1 MNLKYNSIIAFVAG
15 LILII
20 WPEIIKE
27 YIVLIIGGL
36 ILSVGVASLIYYFIE
51 KEKGNVSNIL
61 LLNAAVDSLFGLIL
75 LIFPKFFAGLVMF
88 LFGIVLLLFGISR
101 LVKLIQAAKVLDLHW
116 GLYLV
121 PSLTTLAG
129 VLLFFYPN
137 RTGNLLFIIFGI
149 ILLAYSIS
157 DFVSM
162 YIINKKTKEANAL
175 KESVNNFETEEE
187 EKHLRGESNPNREN
201 RNL

>member
-101 LVKLIQAAKVLDLHW
+101 LVKLIQASKVLDLHW

-175 KESVNNFETEEE
+175 KESVNDIETEGE

>member
-101 LVKLIQAAKVLDLHW
+101 LVKLIQASKVLDLHW

-129 VLLFFYPN
+129 ILLFFYPN

-175 KESVNNFETEEE
+175 KESVNNIETEGE

>member
-101 LVKLIQAAKVLDLHW
+101 LVKLIQASKVLDLHW

-137 RTGNLLFIIFGI
+137 KTGNLLFIIFGI

-175 KESVNNFETEEE
+175 KESVNNIETEGE

>member
-75 LIFPKFFAGLVMF
+75 LIFPKFFVGLVMF

-101 LVKLIQAAKVLDLHW
+101 LVKLIQASKVLDLHW

-175 KESVNNFETEEE
+175 KESVNNIETEGE

>member
-101 LVKLIQAAKVLDLHW
+101 LVKLIQASKVLDLHW

-175 KESVNNFETEEE
+175 KESVNSIETEGE

>member
-101 LVKLIQAAKVLDLHW
+101 LVKLIQASKVLDLHW

-175 KESVNNFETEEE
+175 KESVNNIETEGE
-187 EKHLRGESNPNREN
+187 EKHLRGDSNPNREN

>member
-51 KEKGNVSNIL
+51 KEKGNISNIL

-101 LVKLIQAAKVLDLHW
+101 LVKLIQASKVLDLHW

-175 KESVNNFETEEE
+175 KESVNNIETEGE

>member
-51 KEKGNVSNIL
+51 KEKGNISNIL

-116 GLYLV
+116 GLYLI

-157 DFVSM
+157 DFVSI

-175 KESVNNFETEEE
+175 KESVNNIETEGE

>member
-51 KEKGNVSNIL
+51 KGKGNVSNIL

-101 LVKLIQAAKVLDLHW
+101 LVKLIQASKVLDLHW

-175 KESVNNFETEEE
+175 KESVNNIETEGE

>member
-51 KEKGNVSNIL
+51 KKKGNVSNIL

-101 LVKLIQAAKVLDLHW
+101 LVKLIQASKVLDLHW

-175 KESVNNFETEEE
+175 KESVNNIETEGE

>member
-20 WPEIIKE
+20 WPEIMKE

-101 LVKLIQAAKVLDLHW
+101 LVKLIQASKVLDLHW

-175 KESVNNFETEEE
+175 KESVNNIETEGE

>member
-61 LLNAAVDSLFGLIL
+61 LLNAAVDNLFGLIL

-101 LVKLIQAAKVLDLHW
+101 LVKLIQASKVLDLHW

-175 KESVNNFETEEE
+175 KESVNNIETEGE

>member
-15 LILII
+15 LTLII

-51 KEKGNVSNIL
+51 KEKGNISNIL

-101 LVKLIQAAKVLDLHW
+101 LVKLIQASKVLDLHW

-175 KESVNNFETEEE
+175 KESVNNIETEGE

>member
-36 ILSVGVASLIYYFIE
+36 ILSIGVASLIYYFIE

-101 LVKLIQAAKVLDLHW
+101 LVKLIQASKVLDLHW

-175 KESVNNFETEEE
+175 KESVNNIETEGE

>member
-61 LLNAAVDSLFGLIL
+61 LLNVAVDSLFGLIL

-101 LVKLIQAAKVLDLHW
+101 LVKLIQASKVLDLHW

-175 KESVNNFETEEE
+175 KESVNNIETEGE

>member
-1 MNLKYNSIIAFVAG
+1 MNLKYNSIIAFIVG

-20 WPEIIKE
+20 WPEIIKQ

-36 ILSVGVASLIYYFIE
+36 ILSVGIASLIYYFIE
-51 KEKGNVSNIL
+51 KEKGNISNIL
-61 LLNAAVDSLFGLIL
+61 LINAAVSGLFGLVL
-75 LIFPKFFAGLVMF
+75 LVFPNFFAGLVMF
-88 LFGIVLLLFGISR
+88 IFGIILTILGISR
-101 LVKLIQAAKVLDLHW
+101 LSKLIQDEKVVQLHW
-116 GLYLV
+116 GMYFV

-129 VLLFFYPN
+129 ILLFFYPD
-137 RTGNLLFIIFGI
+137 RSGNLLFIIFGI

-162 YIINKKTKEANAL
+162 YMIQKRIKEANAL
-175 KESVNNFETEEE
+175 KESVNNIETEEE
-187 EKHLRGESNPNREN
+187 DKHLRGESNPNREN

>member
-101 LVKLIQAAKVLDLHW
+101 LVKLIQASKVLDLHW

-175 KESVNNFETEEE
+175 KESVNNIETEGE

>member
-36 ILSVGVASLIYYFIE
+36 ILSVGVAALIYYFIE

-101 LVKLIQAAKVLDLHW
+101 LVKLIQASKVLDLHW

-175 KESVNNFETEEE
+175 KESVNNIETEGE

>member
-20 WPEIIKE
+20 WSEIIKE

-101 LVKLIQAAKVLDLHW
+101 LVKLIQASKVLDLHW

-137 RTGNLLFIIFGI
+137 KTGNLLFIIFGI

-175 KESVNNFETEEE
+175 KESVNNIETEGE

>member
-1 MNLKYNSIIAFVAG
+1 MNLKYNSIIAFIVG

-20 WPEIIKE
+20 WPEIIKQ

-36 ILSVGVASLIYYFIE
+36 ILSVGIASLIYYFIE
-51 KEKGNVSNIL
+51 KEKGNISNIL
-61 LLNAAVDSLFGLIL
+61 LINAAVSGLFGLVL
-75 LIFPKFFAGLVMF
+75 LVFPNFFAGLVMF
-88 LFGIVLLLFGISR
+88 IFGIILTFLGISR
-101 LVKLIQAAKVLDLHW
+101 LSKLIQAAKVVQLHW
-116 GLYLV
+116 GMYFV

-129 VLLFFYPN
+129 ILLFFYPD
-137 RTGNLLFIIFGI
+137 RSGNLLFIIFGI

-162 YIINKKTKEANAL
+162 YMIQKRIKEANAL
-175 KESVNNFETEEE
+175 KESVNNIETEEE
-187 EKHLRGESNPNREN
+187 DKHLRGESNPNREN

>member
-1 MNLKYNSIIAFVAG
+1 MNLKYNSIIAFIVG

-20 WPEIIKE
+20 WPEIIKQ

-36 ILSVGVASLIYYFIE
+36 ILSVGIASLIYYFTE
-51 KEKGNVSNIL
+51 KEKGNISNIL
-61 LLNAAVDSLFGLIL
+61 LINAAVSGLFGLVL
-75 LIFPKFFAGLVMF
+75 LVFPNFFAGLVMF
-88 LFGIVLLLFGISR
+88 IFGIVLTFLGISR
-101 LVKLIQAAKVLDLHW
+101 LSKLIQAAKVVQLHW
-116 GLYLV
+116 GMYIV

-129 VLLFFYPN
+129 ILLFFYPD
-137 RTGNLLFIIFGI
+137 RSGNLLFIIFGI

-162 YIINKKTKEANAL
+162 YMIQKRIKEANAL
-175 KESVNNFETEEE
+175 KESVNNIETEEE
-187 EKHLRGESNPNREN
+187 DKHLRGESNPNREN

>member
-101 LVKLIQAAKVLDLHW
+101 LVKLIQASKVLDLHW

-175 KESVNNFETEEE
+175 KESVNNIETEGED
-187 EKHLRGESNPNREN
+187 KHLRGESNPNREN

>member
-75 LIFPKFFAGLVMF
+75 LIFPKFFVGLVMF

-101 LVKLIQAAKVLDLHW
+101 LVKLIQASKVLDLHW

-157 DFVSM
+157 DFVLEPM
-162 YIINKKTKEANAL
+162 
-175 KESVNNFETEEE
+175 
-187 EKHLRGESNPNREN
+187 
-201 RNL
+201 

>member
-51 KEKGNVSNIL
+51 KGKGYVSNIL

-101 LVKLIQAAKVLDLHW
+101 LVKLIQASKVLDLHW

-175 KESVNNFETEEE
+175 KESVNNIETEGE
-187 EKHLRGESNPNREN
+187 EKHLRGDSNPNREN

>member
-1 MNLKYNSIIAFVAG
+1 MNLKYNSIIAFIVG

-20 WPEIIKE
+20 WPEIIKQ

-36 ILSVGVASLIYYFIE
+36 ILSVGIASLIYYFIE
-51 KEKGNVSNIL
+51 KEKGNISNIL
-61 LLNAAVDSLFGLIL
+61 LINAAVSGMFGLVL
-75 LIFPKFFAGLVMF
+75 LVFPNFFAGLVMF
-88 LFGIVLLLFGISR
+88 IFGIVLTFLGISR
-101 LVKLIQAAKVLDLHW
+101 LSKLIQAAKVVQLHW
-116 GLYLV
+116 GMYIV

-129 VLLFFYPN
+129 ILLFFYPN
-137 RTGNLLFIIFGI
+137 RSGNLLFIIFGI

-162 YIINKKTKEANAL
+162 YMIQKRIKEANAL
-175 KESVNNFETEEE
+175 KESVNNIETEEE
-187 EKHLRGESNPNREN
+187 DKHLRGESNPNREN

>member
-36 ILSVGVASLIYYFIE
+36 ILSVGIASLIYYFIE

-101 LVKLIQAAKVLDLHW
+101 LVKLIQASKVLDLHW

-175 KESVNNFETEEE
+175 KESVNNIETEGE
-187 EKHLRGESNPNREN
+187 EKHLRGDSNPNREN

>member
-101 LVKLIQAAKVLDLHW
+101 LVKLIQASKVLDLHW

-157 DFVSM
+157 DFVSI

-175 KESVNNFETEEE
+175 KESVNNIETEGE

>member
-101 LVKLIQAAKVLDLHW
+101 LVKLIQASKVLDLHW

-175 KESVNNFETEEE
+175 KESVNNIETEEE

>member
-101 LVKLIQAAKVLDLHW
+101 LVKLIQASKVLDLHW

-175 KESVNNFETEEE
+175 KESVNNIETEGE
-187 EKHLRGESNPNREN
+187 EKHLRGESNPNQKN

>member
-1 MNLKYNSIIAFVAG
+1 MNLKYNSIIAFIVG

-20 WPEIIKE
+20 WPEIIKQ

-36 ILSVGVASLIYYFIE
+36 ILSLGIASLIYYFIE
-51 KEKGNVSNIL
+51 KEKGNISNIL
-61 LLNAAVDSLFGLIL
+61 LINAAVSGLFGLVL
-75 LIFPKFFAGLVMF
+75 LVFPNFFAGLVMF
-88 LFGIVLLLFGISR
+88 IFGIVLTFLGISR
-101 LVKLIQAAKVLDLHW
+101 LSKLIQAAKVVQLHW
-116 GLYLV
+116 GMYII

-129 VLLFFYPN
+129 ILLFFYPN
-137 RTGNLLFIIFGI
+137 RSGNLLFIIFGI

-162 YIINKKTKEANAL
+162 YMIQKRIKEANAL
-175 KESVNNFETEEE
+175 KESVNNIETEEE
-187 EKHLRGESNPNREN
+187 DKHLRGESNPNREN

>member
-101 LVKLIQAAKVLDLHW
+101 LIKLIQASKVLDLHW

-175 KESVNNFETEEE
+175 KESVNNIETEGE

>member
-101 LVKLIQAAKVLDLHW
+101 LVKLIQTSKVLDLHW

-175 KESVNNFETEEE
+175 KESVNNIETEGE

>member
-101 LVKLIQAAKVLDLHW
+101 LVKLIQASKVLDLHW

-175 KESVNNFETEEE
+175 KESVNNIETEGE

-201 RNL
+201 GNL